1 MSNSPNPSSGDDDD
15 FSIPALEFLR
25 TLADLGDTS
34 SRAALRGA
42 IRTTSGALATAAVAI
57 IVLVQ
62 DPILFIREYLL
73 GGFLVILVET
83 AIRGFFGLLAQV
95 AAELQLVATQL
106 WDGTVGTLLEVGSS
120 VMDEAIEPAI
130 LGVQAGVAAGFETL
144 GLAAPFAAA
153 LSIGLTAIL
162 VVLATTV
169 VFELL
174 RWALPI
180 GALTRPAASTLSGAR
195 AALSNRLFG
204 SGGDR

>member
-15 FSIPALEFLR
+15 FTIPALEFLR
-25 TLADLGDTS
+25 TLADIGDTS

-57 IVLVQ
+57 IVLVR

-83 AIRGFFGLLAQV
+83 AIRGFFGLLAQL

-106 WDGTVGTLLEVGSS
+106 WDGTVGTLLGVGASI
-120 VMDEAIEPAI
+120 MDEAIEPAV

>member
-1 MSNSPNPSSGDDDD
+1 MSNSPNPGSGDDDD
-15 FSIPALEFLR
+15 FSIPALEFLS
-25 TLADLGDTS
+25 TLADIRDTS

-57 IVLVQ
+57 IVLVR

-83 AIRGFFGLLAQV
+83 AIRGFFGLLAQL

-106 WDGTVGTLLEVGSS
+106 WDGTVGTLLGVGAS

>member
-1 MSNSPNPSSGDDDD
+1 MSNSPNPNSGDDDGGVPEW
-15 FSIPALEFLR
+15 FAAAATFFGRLTNAPVSLG
-25 TLADLGDTS
+25 TLA
-34 SRAALRGA
+34 
-42 IRTTSGALATAAVAI
+42 GAL
-57 IVLVQ
+57 VLLMTE
-62 DPILFIREYLL
+62 PIAFIREYLL
-73 GGFLVILVET
+73 SGFLVILVET

-106 WDGTVGTLLEVGSS
+106 WDGTVGTLLGIGSS
-120 VMDEAIEPAI
+120 IMSEAIEPAI
-130 LGVQAGVAAGFETL
+130 LGVQVALSAGLETL

-195 AALSNRLFG
+195 ATLSQRLFG

>member
-1 MSNSPNPSSGDDDD
+1 MSNSPNPGSGDDDD

-83 AIRGFFGLLAQV
+83 AIRGFFGLLAQL

-106 WDGTVGTLLEVGSS
+106 WDGTVGTLLGVGASIMS
-120 VMDEAIEPAI
+120 EAIEPAI
-130 LGVQAGVAAGFETL
+130 LGVQAGVAAGLETL

-174 RWALPI
+174 RWALPL